1 MKIIQTQKIS
11 PKLPILQKL
20 LDCFWLIES
29 NENMIVQTIP
39 NGRVDAWF
47 NLLGEFTSL
56 NSSEEKRISVPNC
69 GFFGLSNRSQFFE
82 TQESFKTINLKF
94 FPNIL
99 VLPIFRP
106 LVQSKSLMDWQ
117 ALFDPKAI
125 NELKLKIASSVSLE
139 AQIQAL
145 EEFFAKNIFAEA
157 SEIDTWMDLLIEME
171 TLLELPYNIQKTAHK
186 AHISVKTLERK
197 FKKYLGLNPKEFYK
211 LLRFQKTSQQIQN
224 QLEDSN
230 FSERLGLVYYDQS
243 HFIKECKS
251 ITGLSPK
258 SFFKKLPPSMTDLV
272 IR

>member
-1 MKIIQTQKIS
+1 MIQAQKNL
-11 PKLPILQKL
+11 PKLPILQKII
-20 LDCFWLIES
+20 DCFWLIES
-29 NENMIVQTIP
+29 DENIIVQTIP

-47 NLLGEFTSL
+47 NLLGEFVSL
-56 NSSEEKRISVPNC
+56 NYSEEKRISVPNC
-69 GFFGLSNRSQFFE
+69 GFFGLSNQSQFFE

-99 VLPIFRP
+99 GLPIFRP
-106 LVQSKSLMDWQ
+106 LVQSKSFIDWQ
-117 ALFDPKAI
+117 SLFEVKAI
-125 NELKLKIASSVSLE
+125 DELKFKIANLVSPE

-145 EEFFAKNIFAEA
+145 EEFFAQNIFAEA
-157 SEIDTWMDLLIEME
+157 SEMDTLMDLLIEME
-171 TLLELPYNIQKTAHK
+171 TLLELPHSIQKTAHE

-197 FKKYLGLNPKEFYK
+197 FKKHLGLNPKEFYK

-224 QLEDSN
+224 QLGDSN

-243 HFIKECKS
+243 HFIKECKA

-272 IR
+272 IQ